1 MQHKERRKQPETTR
15 RKLVEAVTTL
25 MLKQGFNGTTVDQIC
40 AEAGLT
46 KGAFFHHFKDKDALA
61 LAAVNAWAEMG
72 LSMYARALQKP
83 DQPLEEI
90 HRLFEI
96 MEEVTREFDPR
107 VCLVGMMTQEMSA
120 ESKAFR
126 AACAQ
131 ALGRW
136 TDMFRSRLQAA
147 QEQLK
152 PAVKFDSE
160 QAAWFLNSI
169 WQGSMLV
176 AKSRQSPEL
185 IRNNLQLARNYVDSL
200 FANPTGP
207 VSHTQKQTKNP
218 MTSTLG

>member
-1 MQHKERRKQPETTR
+1 MNKREPRKQPDATR
-15 RKLVEAVTTL
+15 RKLVEAATNL
-25 MLKQGFNGTTVDQIC
+25 MLKQGFNATTVDDIC

-72 LSMYARALQKP
+72 LSMYAQALQKP
-83 DQPLEEI
+83 DRPLEEI
-90 HRLFEI
+90 HRIIEI
-96 MEEVTREFDPR
+96 MEEVTRKFDPC
-107 VCLVGMMTQEMSA
+107 VCLVGMMTQEMSG

-126 AACAQ
+126 AACAR
-131 ALGRW
+131 ALDRW

-152 PAVKFDSE
+152 PAVKFDPD

-176 AKSRQSPEL
+176 AKSRQSPAM
-185 IRNNLQLARNYVDSL
+185 IRNNLKLARNYVDSL
-200 FANPTGP
+200 FANPAGL
-207 VSHTQKQTKNP
+207 VSHAQNQTK
-218 MTSTLG
+218 